1 LPAHPAISTASRN
14 WFGETKLPSPPPPRC
29 PAALL
34 IGFGVAT
41 WMFFQER
48 SAKQEQERL
57 RQVADAARIQ
67 AKADAKKAQTEAAK
81 SRQLAQFF
89 DEMLQGVGPEVAKGR
104 DATILKE
111 ILDKTA
117 QRIGNGLTNQPQSE
131 AYLRES
137 VAKVYLD
144 LGDYQS
150 AEAMQR
156 RTVALS
162 RQLYPD
168 GHRDLAHALDNLA
181 VILSLQGQLP
191 EAERLSREAVTMGRK
206 LLGAEH
212 ADVAAWL
219 TDLAMILKHQ
229 GKYAD
234 AETIYRDALAMN
246 KNCSATSIAKWSFR

>member
-1 LPAHPAISTASRN
+1 MVINCLEKARPRRYDTANSLAGDIERHLSNEPVVARPPSAAYRFQKLVRRNKLMFAAASAVTAS
-14 WFGETKLPSPPPPRC
+14 
-29 PAALL
+29 L
-34 IGFGVAT
+34 IIGLGVST
-41 WMFFQER
+41 WMFLQER
-48 SAKQEQERL
+48 AALRRAVVAEHEQARL
-57 RQVADAARIQ
+57 RRVADASGNQ
-67 AKADAKKAQTEAAK
+67 AKADAKAAKSEAAK
-81 SRQLAQFF
+81 SQQLVQFF

-117 QRIGNGLTNQPQSE
+117 QRIGSSLTNQPESE

-156 RTVALS
+156 RSVALY

-181 VILSLQGQLP
+181 VMLSLQGQL
-191 EAERLSREAVTMGRK
+191 
-206 LLGAEH
+206 
-212 ADVAAWL
+212 
-219 TDLAMILKHQ
+219 
-229 GKYAD
+229 
-234 AETIYRDALAMN
+234 
-246 KNCSATSIAKWSFR
+246 